1 MFFLGPQ
8 FGAEKDACYR
18 NCDAFILP
26 SVSEGLPMAVLE
38 AWAYGKPVLMTS
50 QCNLP
55 EGFAADAAI
64 RIEQVG
70 RETPCAPGSAF
81 TIEAG
86 LSELI
91 RLPPSALRTI
101 GDNGRSLVASRFAW
115 PKIARDMK
123 SVYDWLIGVGTA
135 PPCVILK

>member
-26 SVSEGLPMAVLE
+26 SYSEGLPMAVLE
-38 AWAYGKPVLMTS
+38 AWAYAKPVLMTPE
-50 QCNLP
+50 CNLP
-55 EGFAADAAI
+55 EGFTANAAI

-70 RETPCAPGSAF
+70 RDTPCAQGLAF

-91 RLPPSALRTI
+91 RLPPSALRTM
-101 GDNGRSLVASRFAW
+101 GDNGRSLVASRFTW
-115 PKIARDMK
+115 PKIAQDMK
-123 SVYDWLIGVGTA
+123 SVYDWTLGGGTK
-135 PPCVILK
+135 PTCVREV